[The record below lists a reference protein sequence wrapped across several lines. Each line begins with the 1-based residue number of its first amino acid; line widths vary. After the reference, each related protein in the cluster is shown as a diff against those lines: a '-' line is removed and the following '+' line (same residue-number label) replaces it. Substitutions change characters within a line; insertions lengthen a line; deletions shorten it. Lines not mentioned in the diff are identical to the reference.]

1 MLRLLYDT
9 EFCPLS
15 HDIVNTFAI
24 LQGLLRGQFPEDI
37 AKQKIQVC
45 FINRRFRSVG
55 VESKYADTYQKN
67 KFRDVLLSVS
77 EACTWIESVKIFVG
91 DEVVPDYSGQTVPD
105 KLALQKKRGS
115 VPEWMVTPMV
125 SSHLEQVYSK
135 YPGLNLSDGFQPDEN
150 SKSILANICNLK
162 KGSYILPAGI
172 KILSGEKFRFHIIC

>member
-55 VESKYADTYQKN
+55 VVSKYADTYQKN

-77 EACTWIESVKIFVG
+77 EACNWIESVKIFVG
-91 DEVVPDYSGQTVPD
+91 DEVVPDYLD
-105 KLALQKKRGS
+105 KPFQINLLYKKR
-115 VPEWMVTPMV
+115 VCPRV
-125 SSHLEQVYSK
+125 
-135 YPGLNLSDGFQPDEN
+135 DGHSNDIFSPRT
-150 SKSILANICNLK
+150 
-162 KGSYILPAGI
+162 GV
-172 KILSGEKFRFHIIC
+172 F